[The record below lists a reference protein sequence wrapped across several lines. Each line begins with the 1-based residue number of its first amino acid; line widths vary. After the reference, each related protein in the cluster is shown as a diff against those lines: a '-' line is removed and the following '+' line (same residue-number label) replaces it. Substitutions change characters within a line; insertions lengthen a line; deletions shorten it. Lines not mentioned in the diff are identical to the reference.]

1 MAVFAYS
8 IGISIHHIFMII
20 EIALA
25 LAANLLLALRIEV
38 NKSAAGISYKM
49 ALLEVMP
56 YLLMLPQR
64 IFIRSMYLQ
73 CEFWVKLLSTT
84 LIVYQMRVRYP
95 STVQHEF
102 DHFSLKSLWMN
113 LIIAICAC
121 AYFSFYMNES
131 VYAAFTHTLYFNH
144 LYTACL
150 PIPCQ
155 TYMFVQMAKA
165 EEICIDSFVS
175 RFVVLITLRRVFAII
190 RMFIIPRRFGKM
202 FIFYSFLQ
210 VLITG
215 DFVVKYIQAYKRGTE
230 TIFLKI

>member
-1 MAVFAYS
+1 MRADICIAIAVTFMIGFAS
-8 IGISIHHIFMII
+8 TIGVSTHHIFLVI

-25 LAANLLLALRIEV
+25 LSANLLLALRIEVARKYLMTSHFSHFEV

-56 YLLMLPQR
+56 YLIMLPQR
-64 IFIRSMYLQ
+64 MFIPSIYLQ
-73 CEFWVKLLSTT
+73 CEFWAKLFSTT

-121 AYFSFYMNES
+121 AYFSFYMHES
-131 VYAAFTHTLYFNH
+131 ASAAFFHTLYFTH

-150 PIPCQ
+150 PIP
-155 TYMFVQMAKA
+155 
-165 EEICIDSFVS
+165 
-175 RFVVLITLRRVFAII
+175 
-190 RMFIIPRRFGKM
+190 
-202 FIFYSFLQ
+202 
-210 VLITG
+210 
-215 DFVVKYIQAYKRGTE
+215 
-230 TIFLKI
+230 